1 MFAKSTRSVGL
12 IHSKVDR
19 LEHSSTFA
27 NLNLRLFI
35 FTNFFQKSSTVF
47 GQNSLQIGESFSET
61 ISGENAFFQLKI
73 RQFCS
78 DPDYKYKE
86 DGDLCNRN
94 LWYKSKNLSTPN
106 LDGPNYHRCGPD
118 FENAVCSVNSVS
130 TRCPQNPNLTSF

>member
-1 MFAKSTRSVGL
+1 MKNRTNRDSRSFISTN
-12 IHSKVDR
+12 
-19 LEHSSTFA
+19 SS
-27 NLNLRLFI
+27 
-35 FTNFFQKSSTVF
+35 QKSSAVF
-47 GQNSLQIGESFSET
+47 GQNFSKTGSFLGFKT
-61 ISGENAFFQLKI
+61 KILDENFRK
-73 RQFCS
+73 FCS

-130 TRCPQNPNLTSF
+130 TKVGHVSVRGDPTEKSESLSTNF

>member
-1 MFAKSTRSVGL
+1 MFRVK
-12 IHSKVDR
+12 KWDFY
-19 LEHSSTFA
+19 E
-27 NLNLRLFI
+27 
-35 FTNFFQKSSTVF
+35 NFRK
-47 GQNSLQIGESFSET
+47 
-61 ISGENAFFQLKI
+61 
-73 RQFCS
+73 FCS

-130 TRCPQNPNLTSF
+130 TRVGHVRGHAYVRREPAGKSESLSTNF